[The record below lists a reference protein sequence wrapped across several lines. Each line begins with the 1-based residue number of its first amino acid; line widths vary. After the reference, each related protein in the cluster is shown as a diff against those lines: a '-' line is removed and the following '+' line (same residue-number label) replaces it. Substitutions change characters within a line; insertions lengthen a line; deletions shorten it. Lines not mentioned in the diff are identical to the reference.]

1 MRDRSKAIVLC
12 IILSTTSFCSLVCAG
27 EQADEKA
34 LVPANS
40 AFALD
45 LYQKL
50 LTSESNIFFS
60 PYIISTAFGMTYAG
74 ARGETE
80 KQMAK
85 AMHFSLSQDKLHPAF
100 SNLQDKLDKVQKKGH
115 VQLHVAN
122 SLWPHNK
129 YPFKEK
135 FLSLVKKYYKTEIT
149 AVDYVSQSE
158 KARKTINSWIAEKT
172 QNKIMMPIPPGAL
185 DKYTRLV
192 LANAIYFKG
201 NWESQFNKK
210 DTYDGLFKLSPDK
223 TVKTPMMHQKKGFGY
238 WADKDLQVLEMPY
251 VGGDLSMLVLLPT
264 RVDGLSQLEKRLN
277 IENLRKWTI
286 RLRWKTVDICLPK
299 FKLECDFSLGRA
311 LQTMGMVDAFTDNA
325 DFSGMDGTNWLYIA
339 AVLHKAL
346 LDVNEEGTEAAAAN
360 ILEMKI
366 VGGPLPLQ
374 FRADHPFVFL
384 IRENQTGSILFIGRM
399 TDPTK
404 TPK

>member
-1 MRDRSKAIVLC
+1 MLS
-12 IILSTTSFCSLVCAG
+12 IISFCSIVDAG
-27 EQADEKA
+27 EQADERA
-34 LVPANS
+34 LVQDNS

-60 PYIISTAFGMTYAG
+60 PYIISTAFAMTYAG

-85 AMHFSLSQDKLHPAF
+85 AMHFSLSHDKLHPAF
-100 SNLQDKLDKVQKKGH
+100 SNLQDKLNKVQKKGR

-135 FLSLVKKYYKTEIT
+135 FLSLVKKNYKTEIT
-149 AVDYVSQSE
+149 AVDYVRQTE
-158 KARKTINSWIAEKT
+158 KARKTINTWVEDKT
-172 QNKIMMPIPPGAL
+172 SGKIKDLINPGVLDAL
-185 DKYTRLV
+185 TRLV

-201 NWESQFNKK
+201 NWASQFDKK
-210 DTYDGLFKLSPDK
+210 HTRDMLFKLSPDE
-223 TVKTPMMHQKKGFGY
+223 TAKTPMMYQKGQFGY

-251 VGGDLSMLVLLPT
+251 VGKQLSMVVLVPT
-264 RVDGLSQLEKRLN
+264 RIDGLPQLEKKLN
-277 IENLRKWTI
+277 VENLKKWTSL
-286 RLRWKTVDICLPK
+286 LREQKVDTWLPK
-299 FKLECDFSLGRA
+299 FKLECDFRLDKA

-325 DFSGMDGTNWLYIA
+325 DFSGMDGTDWLYIS
-339 AVLHKAL
+339 AVLHKAFV
-346 LDVNEEGTEAAAAN
+346 DVNEEGTEAAAATAVVME
-360 ILEMKI
+360 LKCARMD
-366 VGGPLPLQ
+366 PQ

-384 IRENQTGSILFIGRM
+384 IQENQTGSILFIGRM

-404 TPK
+404 TGE